1 FLPLSAPVVCFL
13 LSELLRSDV
22 IRGFQEAPAALATP
36 SQILRTLGALEQVRV
51 AIEPDTARQLA
62 SQLTGARGLD
72 LLVEIPHDLSSPL
85 SSYLFLSD
93 MLYIGASG
101 DVHVMMCRQ
110 CESDNA

>member
-36 SQILRTLGALEQVRV
+36 SQILRTLGALEQVRE

-72 LLVEIPHDLSSPL
+72 LLVEIAHDLRSPL
-85 SSYLFLSD
+85 TSILFLSET
-93 MLYIGASG
+93 LQNGQSG
-101 DVHVMMCRQ
+101 DV
-110 CESDNA
+110 NAMP